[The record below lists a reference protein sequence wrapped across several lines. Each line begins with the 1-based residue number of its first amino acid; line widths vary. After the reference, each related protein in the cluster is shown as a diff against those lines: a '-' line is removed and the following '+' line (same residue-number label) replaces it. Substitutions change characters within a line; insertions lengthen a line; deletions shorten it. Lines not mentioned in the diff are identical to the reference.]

1 MNKLVYGLL
10 VLVTILVP
18 FQFDVYVPAFPQL
31 AEYFSASE
39 SEVQLTLTATLI
51 GMAIA
56 QLVIGSVSD
65 ALGRRR
71 PLIAMLILYV
81 TSATACLFA
90 PSIEVMTLLRF
101 ILGFSASS
109 GFVIV
114 NAYIRDVSTD
124 AEAPRRFATLL
135 TINGVGPLLAPLV
148 GGQLLR
154 FGDWKIV
161 FIFLALLGTVS
172 LTSIAIKLPE
182 SLPNE
187 RRGRLQL
194 SYIFENVGEVFA
206 DRNFVKMGV
215 TWGLVFAAAATYISG
230 SPFAIQREFGLSE
243 TEYTYMFAFS
253 NLLLLSAN
261 FINRHFLKTRA
272 PLTMLR
278 YGMSQAAF
286 AALLLGTLAFQSE
299 PPFYVVLAAFALSV
313 STMGFTGANATS
325 LALRGHKERAGLAAG
340 MFGFFAFGFAAI
352 SAPISGLLFGAS
364 LTGVLSLMAIF
375 LLSASLTVHL
385 GLRKEAAQ
393 IIAD

>member
-31 AEYFSASE
+31 ATYFSASE

-51 GMAIA
+51 GMASA
-56 QLVIGSVSD
+56 QLVIGSISD

-71 PLIAMLILYV
+71 PLVVMLALYV
-81 TSATACLFA
+81 TSAAACLFA
-90 PSIEVMTLLRF
+90 PSIETMTVLRF
-101 ILGFSASS
+101 VLGFSASS

-114 NAYIRDVSTD
+114 NAYIRDVSTN

-154 FGDWKIV
+154 FGDWRIV
-161 FIFLALLGTVS
+161 FIFLVLLGTVS
-172 LTSIAIKLPE
+172 LSSIALKLPE
-182 SLPNE
+182 SLPRE
-187 RRGRLQL
+187 RRGQLQV
-194 SYIFENVGEVFA
+194 SYIFENVREVFS
-206 DRNFVKMGV
+206 DRSFVKMGV

-230 SPFAIQREFGLSE
+230 SPFAIQREFGLTE

-253 NLLLLSAN
+253 NLLLLFAN
-261 FINRHFLKTRA
+261 FTNRHFLKTKA

-278 YGMSQAAF
+278 YGMSQAAV
-286 AALLLGTLAFQSE
+286 AALLLGTLAYQSE
-299 PPFYVVLAAFALSV
+299 PPFYLVLAAFGLSV
-313 STMGFTGANATS
+313 STMGFAGANATS
-325 LALRGHKERAGLAAG
+325 LALRNHRERAGLAAG

-364 LTGVLSLMAIF
+364 LQGVLTLMAVF
-375 LLSASLTVHL
+375 LLSASLNVHW
-385 GLRKEAAQ
+385 GLRKETAQ
-393 IIAD
+393 VLND

>member
-1 MNKLVYGLL
+1 MTKLVYGLL

-31 AEYFSASE
+31 AVYFSATE
-39 SEVQLTLTATLI
+39 AEVQLTLTATLI
-51 GMAIA
+51 GMATA
-56 QLVIGSVSD
+56 QLVIGSLSD

-71 PLIAMLILYV
+71 PMIAMLLLYV
-81 TSATACLFA
+81 ASSAACLYA
-90 PSIEVMTLLRF
+90 PSIEVMTALRF

-114 NAYIRDVSTD
+114 NAYIRDVSTN

-161 FIFLALLGTVS
+161 FIFLAILGSIS
-172 LTSIAIKLPE
+172 LTSIALKLPE
-182 SLPNE
+182 SLPKE
-187 RRGRLQL
+187 RRGRLQI
-194 SYIFENVGEVFA
+194 SYMFDNLRLVFA
-206 DRNFVKMGV
+206 DRAFVMMGV

-230 SPFAIQREFGLSE
+230 SPFAIQRQFGLTE

-261 FINRHFLKTRA
+261 FINRHLLKTKA

-278 YGMSQAAF
+278 YGMSQAAL
-286 AALLLGTLAFQSE
+286 AALLLGLLSLQGS
-299 PPFYVVLAAFALSV
+299 PPFYLVLAAFGLSV

-325 LALRGHKERAGLAAG
+325 LALRSHKERAGLAAG
-340 MFGFFAFGFAAI
+340 MFGFFAFGFAAL
-352 SAPISGLLFGAS
+352 SAPISGALFGAS
-364 LTGVLSLMAIF
+364 LSGVLALMAIF
-375 LLSASLTVHL
+375 LLSASATVL
-385 GLRKEAAQ
+385 IGLRRKTAAV
-393 IIAD
+393 IDD